1 MMNYV
6 RTFVTWDQ
14 IQTQQTE
21 MKLFN
26 EKTRAVLTQYST
38 EHEQHKEMIRR
49 FDEVISTK
57 INKECFEKFLKQC
70 EDQLQTKS
78 DSDVSYR
85 EIKESLFELEQGLI
99 RESVSKQ
106 QLMHEVVKQT
116 ERLTAKIVDNK
127 LEQYQSVVTQFHKF
141 FSSDSLQEQLNQKAE
156 TKKVQALFYA
166 SVSKKDLEGLVLN
179 SKDMFEKLR
188 SMSILNVE
196 MAKSLRSV
204 QTSATTNVKVLQQ
217 LDFLV
222 KQAEMTMN
230 KLNTQESLNT
240 FESQFMET
248 SVNFNNSTGQISKL
262 QPQNATTIGSPEIYN
277 MHRRT
282 KSQSIQ
288 KRLVKS

>member
-127 LEQYQSVVTQFHKF
+127 LEQYQSVVIQFHKF

-230 KLNTQESLNT
+230 KVNTQESLNT